1 MSSATTVELRLV
13 PSVKLLKI
21 VSTLHMLPLALLPFA
36 MQPGAAMWALLAA
49 FAASWFWL
57 RRHAAFG
64 FGKTALVRLT
74 WHADDSWTVHQAN
87 GVYHTASLKPNSSQ
101 HPQLLILRYALKD
114 GGTRT
119 RLIAGDETD
128 AESLRRLRARLS
140 VWREP
145 QPK

>member
-1 MSSATTVELRLV
+1 MSSATTVEVRLV
-13 PSVKLLKI
+13 PSLKLLKI

-36 MQPGAAMWALLAA
+36 MQPGPVMWGLLAA

-74 WHADDSWTVHQAN
+74 WHADDSWTVHQTN
-87 GVYHTASLKPNSSQ
+87 GVQHTASLKPNSSQ

-119 RLIAGDETD
+119 RLIAGDEAD
-128 AESLRRLRARLS
+128 AESLWRLRARLS